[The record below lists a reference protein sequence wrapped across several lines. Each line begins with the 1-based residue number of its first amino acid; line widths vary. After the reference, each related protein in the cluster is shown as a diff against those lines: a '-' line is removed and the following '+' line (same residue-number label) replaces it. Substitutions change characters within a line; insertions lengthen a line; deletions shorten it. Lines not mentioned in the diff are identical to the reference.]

1 MVCGVFLTLASVV
14 SHADSPPLLPAKT
27 LIASEVWTGLTE
39 ADGRG
44 MAWDLLREVF
54 TGVTELQFES
64 MPYTRSVGL
73 VLQGQRHAWVGSYIN
88 EEPQAVYP
96 RWPIDAD
103 RLGALALAKRNIS
116 RAEQLKDLRVGS
128 LHGYKMDQ
136 YIPVRMQ
143 YQEFPRTTGVVNMLV
158 RDRLDAYIDGVVEVE
173 EILARATPEQAALLA
188 VHEVAQV
195 PLYVAF
201 SDTDEGRALR
211 DYFDLRMDE
220 LYRQGVI
227 RKVYERWDW
236 PYAPFVKVVPQGE

>member
-1 MVCGVFLTLASVV
+1 MVCGLFLTLASVL
-14 SHADSPPLLPAKT
+14 SHADASPGLPSKT

-54 TGVTELQFES
+54 AGATELEFDS

-73 VLQGQRHAWVGSYIN
+73 VLQGQRHAWVGSYLN
-88 EEPQAVYP
+88 EEPQALYP

-103 RLGALALAKRNIS
+103 RLGALALAS
-116 RAEQLKDLRVGS
+116 RQLDHAATLKNQRVGS

-136 YIPVRMQ
+136 YLPVRMQ
-143 YQEFPRTTGVVNMLV
+143 YREFPRTTGVVNMLL
-158 RDRLDAYIDGVVEVE
+158 RDRLDAYIDGMVEVE
-173 EILARATPEQAALLA
+173 EILARATPQQAALLA

-201 SDTDEGRALR
+201 SDTPEGRALR
-211 DYFDLRMDE
+211 DYFDQRMAA

-227 RKVYERWDW
+227 RKVYERWNW